1 MPNVDRLSVPNLTM
15 IHMRG
20 MIPEL
25 LLRPDVF
32 FGERMIEPES
42 LKFPGII
49 VVIGACIYAATTYVT
64 SGITLKM
71 FAQTPE
77 MAGMGSILG
86 IFGVIFAFFMFII
99 LWWVLSS
106 GAFFIISMIFFS
118 GKGTFKRTLEFAGYG
133 LIPVILGS
141 VISLLISLYY
151 IPFINV
157 PVLTNIQ
164 DPAAVTEAMNQLMQ
178 DPAFSE
184 LRILSSIISIIFLIW
199 SANLWIFG
207 MKHARSVTLKHAAI
221 TVLIPVIIFIG
232 VILFLAF
239 SAGQL
244 FGGL

>member
-1 MPNVDRLSVPNLTM
+1 MQNVDRLSLTNLAL
-15 IHMRG
+15 IHMKG

-32 FGERMIEPES
+32 FGDRMKEPEN

-49 VVIGACIYAATTYVT
+49 VLIGACIYAATTYVT
-64 SGITLKM
+64 SGITMKM

-99 LWWVLSS
+99 LWWVLFS
-106 GAFFIISMIFFS
+106 GAFFIISIVFS
-118 GKGTFKRTLEFAGYG
+118 GRGTFKRTLEFAGYG

-151 IPFINV
+151 IPFINI

-164 DPAAVTEAMNQLMQ
+164 DPGAITKAMSQLMQ

-184 LRILSSIISIIFLIW
+184 LRTLSSIISIIFLIW

-207 MKHARSVTLKHAAI
+207 MKHARSVMLKHAAI
-221 TVLIPVIIFIG
+221 AVLIPVGIFIG
-232 VILFLAF
+232 IILFLAF
-239 SAGQL
+239 SGGQL